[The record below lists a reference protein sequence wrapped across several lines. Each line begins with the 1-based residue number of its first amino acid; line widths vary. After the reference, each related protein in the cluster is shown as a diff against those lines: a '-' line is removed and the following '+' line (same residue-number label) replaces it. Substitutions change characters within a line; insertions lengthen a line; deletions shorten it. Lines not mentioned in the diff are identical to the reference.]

1 MPTLATLGRLLVRAG
16 RLATRRSEGRG
27 RRTTRG
33 ASGHDGTL
41 TAPGVGRYPGD
52 FTDVVRPV
60 YAPDPDGDPDPGEI
74 VWTWVPFEEDHS
86 RGKDRPVLLVGQ
98 DGRWLLGLMLSSRD
112 HDTTPSPRHEHW
124 LDLGSGTWDAER
136 RASEVRVDRV
146 IRIDP
151 QAVRREGAVL
161 DRARFD
167 AVARSLMAARG

>member
-52 FTDVVRPV
+52 FTGVVRPV

-74 VWTWVPFEEDHS
+74 VWTWVPFEDDPS
-86 RGKDRPVLLVGQ
+86 QGKDRPVLVVARQ
-98 DGRWLLGLMLSSRD
+98 
-112 HDTTPSPRHEHW
+112 
-124 LDLGSGTWDAER
+124 LDLRHRSFLQCEFT
-136 RASEVRVDRV
+136 
-146 IRIDP
+146 
-151 QAVRREGAVL
+151 
-161 DRARFD
+161 
-167 AVARSLMAARG
+167 VALEDGCQHLICHRNPPD